1 MKPLREVAQAYMA
14 ASEGDKKLREGSF
27 MEALDCYNR
36 AMAISHTI
44 PGEEAFDHTG
54 FDALCHTG
62 ISGAFVGL
70 ERHGEALQSAEIALH
85 YFNRRGELQKDEGK
99 QWISAVLNHAIA
111 LHGSYR
117 PQEAVKAF
125 RMAAEMIAERKGEMS
140 DREEMLRLIE
150 EHLGGLN
157 SVVPDKKPAGYKAWW
172 EFWS

>member
-14 ASEGDKKLREGSF
+14 ASEGDKKLQEGAF

-36 AMAISHTI
+36 AMAVSHSI

-62 ISGAFVGL
+62 ISGAFARM
-70 ERHGEALQSAEIALH
+70 ERHSEALRSAEIALH
-85 YFNRRGELQKDEGK
+85 YFNRRGDLQKDEGK
-99 QWISAVLNHAIA
+99 LWIAAVLNHAIA
-111 LHGSYR
+111 LHGSGR
-117 PQEAVKAF
+117 LQEAVKAF
-125 RMAAEMIAERKGEMS
+125 RMAAEMLAERKGDMPGK
-140 DREEMLRLIE
+140 EEMLRLIE
-150 EHLGGLN
+150 EHLAGLK